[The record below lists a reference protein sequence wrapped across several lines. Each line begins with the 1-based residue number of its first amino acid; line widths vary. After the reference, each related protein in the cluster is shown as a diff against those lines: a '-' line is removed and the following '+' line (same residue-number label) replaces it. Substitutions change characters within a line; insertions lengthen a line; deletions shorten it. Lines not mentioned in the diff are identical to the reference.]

1 MTTAHIIAMHSVV
14 RHSSKTESV
23 SWWSYEPEEARKES
37 LLSFLGRALLELLVP
52 ASDIVWRGAVV
63 VHGVLIEVGCV
74 EVGLDGG
81 DDGGTQAAHPQS
93 CNKIS
98 VKTAGYTFF
107 F

>member
-63 VHGVLIEVGCV
+63 VHRVLV
-74 EVGLDGG
+74 EVGRVQVGLDRWH
-81 DDGGTQAAHPQS
+81 DWWVQTAHSQ
-93 CNKIS
+93 
-98 VKTAGYTFF
+98 T
-107 F
+107 